1 MGYQSASGFNDA
13 FSKIM
18 GNPAKKTEVKL
29 IISTFIMT
37 PLGRMIA
44 LADEDYLYLLEFD
57 NRRGLEREIERLR
70 QKFNARIFQ
79 GKNSLLRRL
88 EEELSAYFAGQTAIF
103 TTPLYLFGSPLQ
115 QKVWEQLQEIPVG
128 ETRSYKD
135 LAGNLGDVNKVRAV
149 GNANG
154 ANQISI
160 LIPCHRV
167 IASNGDLGGYGGG
180 VARKQYLLDLEQEIK
195 QKNRK

>member
-1 MGYQSASGFNDA
+1 MSVYARSLTQEFFKEKFSVEA
-13 FSKIM
+13 F
-18 GNPAKKTEVKL
+18 
-29 IISTFIMT
+29 
-37 PLGRMIA
+37 
-44 LADEDYLYLLEFD
+44 
-57 NRRGLEREIERLR
+57 RRGIV
-70 QKFNARIFQ
+70 
-79 GKNSLLRRL
+79 SLFCGTD
-88 EEELSAYFAGQTAIF
+88 SNIYD
-103 TTPLYLFGSPLQ
+103 PLYLFGSPLQ

-195 QKNRK
+195 QKIENRKNHVTSTRKR